1 MSDYFWW
8 AVNYVY
14 DHRLTP
20 AEAAGACASG
30 ATIGTPGG
38 YVGAG
43 GGCALSAISS
53 AISKFFNIHLISDP
67 VTGAPTIAHFDTG
80 SFSECDTSNSCP
92 DIHGDCDTSDS
103 CPVPDFGGFGTNSND
118 FPTVSSGWV

>member
-8 AVNYVY
+8 AVDWVY
-14 DHRLTP
+14 DHRLTS

-30 ATIGTPGG
+30 ATIGSPGG

-53 AISKFFNIHLISDP
+53 AISKFFTPTAIHY
-67 VTGAPTIAHFDTG
+67 TG
-80 SFSECDTSNSCP
+80 SPTTA
-92 DIHGDCDTSDS
+92 IY
-103 CPVPDFGGFGTNSND
+103 VPDCPIPDLELGFGNNSD
-118 FPTVSSGWV
+118 AWPTVSSGWT